1 MHNTFFRKGLIAVVA
16 VFVTSVACAQA
27 PHGSYEVLFQSAIKA
42 ITWDFHED
50 WAFTVTSS
58 DKDSD
63 RVGRFDPRQPED
75 KRWTLLTLDGRAPT
89 DEESA
94 EYAEDSRDHHFG
106 DGNSDDDDNAIDMVE
121 PGTLRLIEETDDY
134 WLLNFVPTDG
144 DDENEDEDEDDVGRK
159 ILESMQGTV
168 KIIKDGEYLA
178 CIDIHNEK
186 PIRPK
191 FGVKMKNFLMHMSFG
206 PIAED
211 GPVVMRSMDFAI
223 KLSAF
228 VLVRV
233 NEAESVAFSDF
244 EYAGEALLPRSSS
257 FDAHTTGADN
267 LKPANQ
273 SP

>member
-1 MHNTFFRKGLIAVVA
+1 MHHTIFRKGLFAVIAL
-16 VFVTSVACAQA
+16 FVTSTASAQA
-27 PHGSYEVLFQSAIKA
+27 PHESYEALFQSAIKA

-58 DKDSD
+58 GKDSH

-75 KRWTLLTLDGRAPT
+75 ERWTLLTIDGRAPT

-94 EYAEDSRDHHFG
+94 KYAGDSRDHHFG
-106 DGNSDDDDNAIDMVE
+106 NSDNDDGDDNAIDMVE
-121 PGTLRLIEETDDY
+121 PGTLRLVEETDDY
-134 WLLNFVPTDG
+134 WLLSFVPTD
-144 DDENEDEDEDDVGRK
+144 DDQEDDVGRK
-159 ILESMQGTV
+159 VLKSMQGTV

-178 CIDIHNEK
+178 YIDIHNEK

-191 FGVKMKNFLMHMSFG
+191 VGVKMKKFLMHMSFG
-206 PIAED
+206 PIADD

-233 NEAESVAFSDF
+233 SEAESMAFSDF
-244 EYAGEALLPRSSS
+244 EYAREPL
-257 FDAHTTGADN
+257 
-267 LKPANQ
+267 
-273 SP
+273 